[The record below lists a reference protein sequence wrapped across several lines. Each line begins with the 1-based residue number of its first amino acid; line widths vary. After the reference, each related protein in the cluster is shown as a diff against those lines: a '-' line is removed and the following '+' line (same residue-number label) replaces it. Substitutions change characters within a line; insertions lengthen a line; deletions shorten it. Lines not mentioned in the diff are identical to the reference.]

1 MGIDT
6 NITEI
11 YAVGLSYLSILSLPG
26 GTGMERS
33 MAKVVSNDQAGEKEL
48 SELISRLRSV
58 AEAMRNLSGDRARL
72 RERLQEL
79 KDEVN
84 SVSSRLRRFS

>member
-1 MGIDT
+1 
-6 NITEI
+6 
-11 YAVGLSYLSILSLPG
+11 
-26 GTGMERS
+26 

-58 AEAMRNLSGDRARL
+58 AEAMRNLSGDRAGL

-84 SVSSRLRRFS
+84 WVSSRLRRFS